1 VAFNIA
7 DIFERAVD
15 LMPERLA
22 LVCPPR
28 RLTFSALDER
38 ANRLA
43 HHLAGLGIGRGD
55 HVGIYAP
62 NCTEWVEGML
72 ACFKI
77 RAVPINVNFRYVED
91 ELRYIF
97 DNADLVGILYD
108 PEYTDRLDAIAGDL
122 PRLRQRLAV
131 GDEYEQALAAA
142 SPERD
147 FPVRSGDDLYV
158 LYTGGTTGM
167 PKGVMWRQEDVF
179 FALGQ
184 GIDATTGH
192 KVESDDELAK
202 KGAAGG
208 PIVLLITPPL
218 MHGAAQWGT
227 FGQMAQGNTVVLMPR
242 FDAEEAWR
250 LVEAEGA
257 NSILIAGDAM
267 GRPMIEALEAAEPD
281 RWDLSSLFALSSSAA
296 LFSVPVKERFFA
308 AFPNLLIVDSIGSSE
323 GGFNGLSS
331 IGKDNPTGGSTGGL
345 PRVAPMAD
353 VLVVDDD
360 MNPLTPGDGKVGK
373 VARSGNIPIGYYK
386 DPEKTARTF
395 LTAPDGKR
403 YVVAGDFARWED
415 DGSITLLGRGSVC
428 INSGGEKVF
437 PEEVETALK
446 SHGAVY
452 DALVVGVPDERWG
465 SAVAAVVQP
474 RPGADPTIEEL
485 AAHCRTR
492 IAGYKVP
499 RHLVVVDQIVRSPA
513 GKPDYPW
520 AAKLATDELAA
531 ADLT

>member
-1 VAFNIA
+1 MAFNIA

-15 LMPERLA
+15 LMPERTA
-22 LVCPPR
+22 LVCGDR
-28 RLTFSALDER
+28 RLSFAELDER
-38 ANRLA
+38 SNRLA
-43 HHLAGLGIGRGD
+43 HHLAGLGLGQGD

-77 RAVPINVNFRYVED
+77 RAVPVNVNFRYVEE
-91 ELRYIF
+91 ELRYLF
-97 DNADLVGILYD
+97 DNADLVGVLYA
-108 PEYTDRLDAIAGDL
+108 PEYGDRLDAIAADL
-122 PRLRQRLAV
+122 PRLRHRLAI
-131 GDEYEQALAAA
+131 GEEYEAALAAA

-147 FPVRSGDDLYV
+147 FEARSGDDLYV

-202 KGAAGG
+202 KGASGS
-208 PIVLLITPPL
+208 PVVLLITPPL

-227 FGQMAQGNTVVLMPR
+227 FGQMAQGNTIVLMPR

-250 LVEAEGA
+250 LVEELGV

-267 GRPMIEALEAAEPD
+267 GRPMIEALEAAGTD
-281 RWDLSSLFALSSSAA
+281 RWNLSSLFAVTSSAA

-308 AFPNLLIVDSIGSSE
+308 AFPNLLIIDSIGSSE

-331 IGKDNPTGGSTGGL
+331 VGKDNPPGGSTGGL

-360 MNPLTPGDGKVGK
+360 LQPLTPGDGTVGK
-373 VARSGNIPIGYYK
+373 VARGGNIPLGYYK
-386 DPEKTARTF
+386 DPEKTAKTF
-395 LTAPDGKR
+395 LTGPDGKR
-403 YVVAGDFARWED
+403 YVVAGDFARWEA

-428 INSGGEKVF
+428 INSGGEKIF
-437 PEEVETALK
+437 PEEVEGVLK
-446 SHGAVY
+446 AHPAVF

-465 SAVAAVVQP
+465 TAVAAVVQP
-474 RPGADPTIEEL
+474 TTAVTPTLDEL
-485 AAHCRTR
+485 VAHARSKL
-492 IAGYKVP
+492 AGYKLP
-499 RHLVVVDQIVRSPA
+499 RHLVLVEEIVRSPA
-513 GKPDYPW
+513 GKPDYTW
-520 AAKLATDELAA
+520 ATRVATDKLGA
-531 ADLT
+531 ADGR

>member
-1 VAFNIA
+1 MAFNLA

-15 LMPERLA
+15 LMPDRTA
-22 LVCPPR
+22 LVCGDR
-28 RLTFSALDER
+28 RLTFAQLEER
-38 ANRLA
+38 SNRLA
-43 HHLAGLGIGRGD
+43 HHLAGLGIGHGD
-55 HVGIYAP
+55 HLGIYAP

-77 RAVPINVNFRYVED
+77 RAVPININFRYVED

-97 DNADLVGILYD
+97 DNADLVGVLYD
-108 PEYTDRLDAIAGDL
+108 PQYAERLDAIAGAL
-122 PRLRQRLAV
+122 PRLRHRIAI
-131 GDEYEQALAAA
+131 GDEYDAALAAA
-142 SPERD
+142 APDRD
-147 FPVRSGDDLYV
+147 FGARSGDDVYM

-192 KVESDDELAK
+192 KVDSDDELAK
-202 KGAAGG
+202 KGASGF
-208 PIVLLITPPL
+208 PLVLLITPPL

-242 FDAEEAWR
+242 FDPEEVWR
-250 LVEAEGA
+250 TVEELGV
-257 NSILIAGDAM
+257 NSVLIAGDAM
-267 GRPMIEALEAAEPD
+267 GRPMIEALEAAGPE
-281 RWDLSSLFALSSSAA
+281 RWDLSSLLAVTSSAA

-308 AFPNLLIVDSIGSSE
+308 AFPNLVIVDSIGSSE

-331 IGKDNPTGGSTGGL
+331 VGRDNPTGGSTGGL

-353 VLVVDDD
+353 VIVVDDD
-360 MNPLTPGDGKVGK
+360 LNPLTPGDGRVGK
-373 VARSGNIPIGYYK
+373 VARGGNIPLGYYK
-386 DPEKTARTF
+386 DPKKTARTF
-395 LTAPDGKR
+395 LTAPDGTR
-403 YVVAGDFARWED
+403 YVVAGDFARLEE

-437 PEEVETALK
+437 PEEVESVLK
-446 SHGAVY
+446 AHPTVF
-452 DALVVGVPDERWG
+452 DVLVVGVPDERWG

-474 RPGADPTIEEL
+474 TPGSSPTLDDLSAL
-485 AAHCRTR
+485 ARSR
-492 IAGYKVP
+492 LAGYKLP
-499 RHLVVVDQIVRSPA
+499 RHLVLVDEIVRSPA

-520 AAKLATDELAA
+520 ATALATSQLGAA
-531 ADLT
+531 PSQ

>member
-15 LMPERLA
+15 LMPDRMALA
-22 LVCPPR
+22 CGDR
-28 RLTFSALDER
+28 RLTFAQLEER
-38 ANRLA
+38 SNRLA
-43 HHLAGLGIGRGD
+43 HHLAGLGVGHGD
-55 HVGIYAP
+55 HLGIYAP
-62 NCTEWVEGML
+62 NCSEWVEGML

-77 RAVPINVNFRYVED
+77 RAVPININFRYVED

-97 DNADLVGILYD
+97 DNADLVGVLYD
-108 PEYTDRLDAIAGDL
+108 PQFADRLGAIAEEL
-122 PRLRQRLAV
+122 PRLRHRIAI
-131 GDEYEQALAAA
+131 GDEYDAALAAS
-142 SPERD
+142 SPDRD
-147 FPVRSGDDLYV
+147 FDARSGDDLYM

-192 KVESDDELAK
+192 KVDSDDELAK
-202 KGAAGG
+202 KGASGF
-208 PIVLLITPPL
+208 PLVLLITPPL

-242 FDAEEAWR
+242 FDAEEVWR
-250 LVEAEGA
+250 TVEELGV
-257 NSILIAGDAM
+257 NSVLIAGDAM
-267 GRPMIEALEAAEPD
+267 GRPMIEALEAAGPD
-281 RWDLSSLFALSSSAA
+281 RWNLSSLLAVTSSAA

-308 AFPNLLIVDSIGSSE
+308 AFPNLVIVDSIGSSE

-331 IGKDNPTGGSTGGL
+331 VGKDNPTGGSTGGL

-353 VLVVDDD
+353 VIVVDDD
-360 MNPLTPGDGKVGK
+360 LNPLTPGDGKVGK
-373 VARSGNIPIGYYK
+373 VARGGNIPLGYYK

-395 LTAPDGKR
+395 LSAPDGTR
-403 YVVAGDFARWED
+403 YVVAGDFARLEE

-437 PEEVETALK
+437 PEEVESVLK
-446 SHGAVY
+446 AHPTVF
-452 DALVVGVPDERWG
+452 DVLVVGVPDERWG

-474 RPGADPTIEEL
+474 TPGSSPTLEDL
-485 AAHCRTR
+485 TAHARSKL
-492 IAGYKVP
+492 AGYKLP
-499 RHLVVVDQIVRSPA
+499 RHLVLVDEIVRSPA

-520 AAKLATDELAA
+520 ATALATSELGAA
-531 ADLT
+531 PSQ